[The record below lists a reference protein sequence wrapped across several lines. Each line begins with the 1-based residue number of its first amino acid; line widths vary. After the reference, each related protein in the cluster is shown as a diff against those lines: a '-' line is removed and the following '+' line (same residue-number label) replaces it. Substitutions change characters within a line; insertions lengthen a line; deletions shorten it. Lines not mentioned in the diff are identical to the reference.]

1 MSTRAQSPQPASQID
16 LLQGT
21 LDLLILQTLAR
32 GKAHGHAIARNIEQ
46 RSEDVLQVGHGS
58 LYPALQRLLKLGLIQ
73 AEDGLSENNRK
84 ARFYRLTAKGRKQ
97 LFAETS
103 KWQKFSTAIAQ
114 ILAPIADENA

>member
-1 MSTRAQSPQPASQID
+1 MSTKAANPQLD

-21 LDLLILQTLAR
+21 LDLLILQTLALGR
-32 GKAHGHAIARNIEQ
+32 LHGHAIARSIEQ
-46 RSEDVLQVGHGS
+46 RSEEVLQIGHGS

-84 ARFYRLTAKGRKQ
+84 ARFYRLTSTGRKQ

-103 KWQKFSTAIAQ
+103 KWHKFSAAIAQ
-114 ILAPIADENA
+114 ILAPVVEENS

>member
-1 MSTRAQSPQPASQID
+1 MPTKAASSQLD

-21 LDLLILQTLAR
+21 LDLLILQTLALGR
-32 GKAHGHAIARNIEQ
+32 LHGHAIASSIER
-46 RSEDVLQVGHGS
+46 RSEEVLQVGHGS

-114 ILAPIADENA
+114 ILAPIAEENS